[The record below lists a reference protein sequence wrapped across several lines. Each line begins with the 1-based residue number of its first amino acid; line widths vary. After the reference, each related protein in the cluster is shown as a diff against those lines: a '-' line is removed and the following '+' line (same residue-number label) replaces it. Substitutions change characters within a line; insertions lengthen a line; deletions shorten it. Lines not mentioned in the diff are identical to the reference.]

1 MERTD
6 QVRTPISQ
14 ALADGVLSRTELK
27 ALMQRSDWPAFLW
40 LAIWLVVLFATGSL
54 IYFTKDSLLIWPAMV
69 LHGLVLV
76 HHFSLQHE
84 CVHYTPFK
92 TRWLNDFI
100 GNICGLIIIL
110 PHRFFLCGGGSGLP
124 GIKKALL
131 SPEWCKNLP
140 FAKVIEASFLQP
152 RDVVNISDKTGAL
165 RDPQDITPMGLANLA
180 LDLIGEEKVMS
191 GILRRAVKMIQK

>member
-1 MERTD
+1 MGADVTVKIERILED
-6 QVRTPISQ
+6 DCRVWLSGIELSLSEF
-14 ALADGVLSRTELK
+14 AEADL
-27 ALMQRSDWPAFLW
+27 
-40 LAIWLVVLFATGSL
+40 
-54 IYFTKDSLLIWPAMV
+54 
-69 LHGLVLV
+69 
-76 HHFSLQHE
+76 
-84 CVHYTPFK
+84 
-92 TRWLNDFI
+92 
-100 GNICGLIIIL
+100 L